1 MSKVPATEAQEW
13 ISVDILQGNLP
24 SVYLGIFLPD
34 LVGRRQLQFWST
46 IIAAILYA
54 IWAGVSETASPGGL
68 ITLFTLSQFAL
79 GAGPNVTTFLLPV
92 ELFPTRVRGTAHGIS
107 AACGKVGAVLTSFA
121 FGTLVQNLGLR
132 GALGLFSGL
141 MALIALITLLIPE
154 TKGKS
159 LEDIENDILYRTKL
173 EWQDSEERPQ
183 NRDIVNNKIID
194 VSVMAVDSA

>member
-1 MSKVPATEAQEW
+1 MSKVPAMEVQEW
-13 ISVDILQGNLP
+13 ISVDTLQGNLP

-34 LVGRRQLQFWST
+34 LIGRRQLQFWST

-54 IWAGVSETASPGGL
+54 VWAGVSETASPGGL

-79 GAGPNVTTFLLPV
+79 GAGPNVTTFLFPV

-107 AACGKVGAVLTSFA
+107 AASGKIGAVLTSFA

-141 MALIALITLLIPE
+141 MALVALLTLLIPE

-159 LEDIENDILYRTKL
+159 LEDIEADVLYGTKI
-173 EWQDSEERPQ
+173 EWQDSDERPQ
-183 NRDIVNNKIID
+183 NLD
-194 VSVMAVDSA
+194 VVDKKTVDVGVAAVDSV